1 MKILSLF
8 IFKLHKL
15 TMFQSFLAKKKMEIV
30 PSLSCS

>member
-15 TMFQSFLAKKKMEIV
+15 TMFQSFLAKKKNGNSAFSFM
-30 PSLSCS
+30 